1 VELVKVRSLRLA
13 WAVLTASTLVL
24 VWGCSSAGQPEATV
38 VGSVAEDGTVCV
50 LHDNWLGSSS
60 ESHGTVLA
68 PPVPVTQQSLSGTF
82 RRTGERTG
90 EFRPAVGPAVHLD
103 GHDRSETEQNV
114 ACAIR

>member
-1 VELVKVRSLRLA
+1 LVKVRSFRL
-13 WAVLTASTLVL
+13 AVLTASAFVF
-24 VWGCSSAGQPEATV
+24 VWACSSAGEPEATV
-38 VGSVAEDGTVCV
+38 VGSVAADGTVCV

-68 PPVPVTQQSLSGTF
+68 PPVPITQQSLSGTF
-82 RRTGERTG
+82 RRTGERTA

-103 GHDRSETEQNV
+103 GHALSAAEQNV